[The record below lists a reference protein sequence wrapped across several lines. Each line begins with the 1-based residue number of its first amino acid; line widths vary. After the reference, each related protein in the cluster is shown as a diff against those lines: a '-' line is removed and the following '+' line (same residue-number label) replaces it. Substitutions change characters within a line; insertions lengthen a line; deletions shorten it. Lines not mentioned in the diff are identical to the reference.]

1 MEKKKKTINLNTKI
15 NNNIFKSCIY
25 NASGPR
31 CTHIN
36 ELKSIDISESSLVL
50 SKSATLNLRNGNS
63 PPRYFH
69 NKLGSINSM
78 GLPNNGIQYYLDL
91 SGEIKKHL
99 YISISGLSLEENL
112 QILDKILKDVN
123 IKFIDS

>member
-1 MEKKKKTINLNTKI
+1 
-15 NNNIFKSCIY
+15 
-25 NASGPR
+25 
-31 CTHIN
+31 
-36 ELKSIDISESSLVL
+36 
-50 SKSATLNLRNGNS
+50 
-63 PPRYFH
+63 
-69 NKLGSINSM
+69 M

-123 IKFIDS
+123 IKFISGLEIMGRKNYYNLEEFRGKLKNL